1 MSKSSFWFSG
11 FPLYLQ
17 QYNETFTVHY
27 IEIYIML
34 RNNEALVYLVIVLVS
49 CSKEL
54 YLEVMGYYFSVLQ
67 RPFGTDLGLITAEDD
82 LDKKLTEAEAYF
94 KLFTE
99 QVKVRIQ
106 CVKS

>member
-1 MSKSSFWFSG
+1 
-11 FPLYLQ
+11 
-17 QYNETFTVHY
+17 
-27 IEIYIML
+27 
-34 RNNEALVYLVIVLVS
+34 
-49 CSKEL
+49 
-54 YLEVMGYYFSVLQ
+54 MGYYFSVLQ